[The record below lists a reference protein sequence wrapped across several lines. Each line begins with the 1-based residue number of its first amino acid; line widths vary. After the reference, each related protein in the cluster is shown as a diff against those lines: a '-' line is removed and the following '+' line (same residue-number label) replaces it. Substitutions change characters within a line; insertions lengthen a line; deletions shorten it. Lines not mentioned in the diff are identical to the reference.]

1 MSKKL
6 LLVLAIF
13 PLIGGCASSIDFIPD
28 GAHPWVPDPDASEGE
43 GEGGDDEGGE
53 GEKNLTVYFFLD
65 FSHTEVDED
74 EEGNK
79 KENPGNYIYKMDWW
93 ALKPLGECPQ
103 EAILNDSMAAD
114 PHFGHFIGY
123 SKYSS
128 ALDESLLWDWEND
141 YEASNTLNLYGIW
154 VAQ

>member
-1 MSKKL
+1 MNKRL
-6 LLVLAIF
+6 LLPLLLF
-13 PLIGGCASSIDFIPD
+13 PLIAGCSMSVNFDPLV
-28 GAHPWVPDPDASEGE
+28 PWVPDPDAQEDEG
-43 GEGGDDEGGE
+43 GGDDPGGDE

-65 FSHTEVDED
+65 FSHSEVDED

-79 KENPGNYIYKMDWW
+79 NPNNPGNYIYKMDWW
-93 ALKPLGECPQ
+93 ALKPLGEMPA
-103 EAILNDSMAAD
+103 EAAITDSMAAD

-128 ALDESLLWDWEND
+128 ALDESLLWDWAND